1 MKFNGISVLVASVV
15 MAFGAFVAPSAVTAS
30 GTQSVKAAAVKAP
43 ARNEVSFAGVTV
55 PVIKG
60 NMSVTTA
67 PKGNRAETWGGQT
80 TLSTTDNESTHMI
93 GHNNTSFGKIVK
105 LKKGSAVT
113 VHDVN
118 GKTKVYH
125 VTAVHDVTDSGYINH
140 TKTSVYK
147 QIVNP
152 NQGEQ
157 VVLQTCLSE
166 TVNRLV
172 WAR

>member
-1 MKFNGISVLVASVV
+1 MKFNRISVFVATAV
-15 MAFGAFVAPSAVTAS
+15 MTFGAFITPSFVATSGSQDVQATA
-30 GTQSVKAAAVKAP
+30 KAP
-43 ARNEVSFAGVTV
+43 VRNKISFVGVTV

-60 NMSVTTA
+60 NMTVTSA
-67 PKGNRAETWGGQT
+67 PRGNVAQTWGGQT
-80 TLSTTDNESTHMI
+80 KLSNTDNQSTQMI
-93 GHNNTSFGKIVK
+93 GHNNSSFGKIVK
-105 LKKGSAVT
+105 LKKGSKVT
-113 VHDVN
+113 VHD
-118 GKTKVYH
+118 GKGNTKVYH
-125 VTAVHDVTDSGYINH
+125 VTKVLNVTDQGYINH

-152 NQGEQ
+152 HQGEQ

>member
-1 MKFNGISVLVASVV
+1 MKFNHIGVLIASAV
-15 MAFGAFVAPSAVTAS
+15 MAFGSFIVPATAS
-30 GTQSVKAAAVKAP
+30 AAGTQTVAAATKKAP
-43 ARNEVSFAGVTV
+43 VRNKISFAGVTV
-55 PVIKG
+55 PVVKG
-60 NMSVTTA
+60 NMHVTSA
-67 PKGNRAETWGGQT
+67 PHANVAQTWGGQT
-80 TLSTTDNESTHMI
+80 TLSTTDHQSTHMI

-118 GKTKVYH
+118 GKTRVYH
-125 VTAVHDVTDSGYINH
+125 VTKVLNVTDQGYING

-147 QIVNP
+147 QIVNA

>member
-1 MKFNGISVLVASVV
+1 M
-15 MAFGAFVAPSAVTAS
+15 
-30 GTQSVKAAAVKAP
+30 
-43 ARNEVSFAGVTV
+43 TV
-55 PVIKG
+55 PVVKG
-60 NMSVTTA
+60 NMSVKSA
-67 PKGNRAETWGGQT
+67 PHANVAQTWGGQT
-80 TLSTTDNESTHMI
+80 TLFTTDNQSTHMI
-93 GHNNTSFGKIVK
+93 GHNNTSFGKIVN
-105 LKKGSAVT
+105 LKKGSKVT

-118 GKTKVYH
+118 GRVRVYH
-125 VTAVHDVTDSGYINH
+125 VTEVKNVTDQGYING

-157 VVLQTCLSE
+157 IVLQTCLSE